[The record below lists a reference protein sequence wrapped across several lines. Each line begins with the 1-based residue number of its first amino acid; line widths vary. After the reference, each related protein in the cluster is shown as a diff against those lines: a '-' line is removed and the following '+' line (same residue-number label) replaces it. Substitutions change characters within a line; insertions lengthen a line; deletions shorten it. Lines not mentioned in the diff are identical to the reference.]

1 MTRNIT
7 RIILITAVILG
18 SLLPLT
24 ASQSSAHAQASVAGT
39 WQAEYFTNI
48 YLNGW
53 SAATTVNNLS
63 LNWGSGSPA
72 EGIPA
77 DNFSARFGTDVY
89 FPAGRY
95 RFSVQADD
103 EISIRLDYNNWDQPL
118 INTIDT
124 PAPGQILTADV
135 DISAGTHHI
144 QVDYRERT
152 GLAYLYVNWAPISDT
167 PVYDT
172 QPIAT
177 VNTGALNVRAV
188 PDPVNGAI
196 ITRVYRGQTY
206 AVVGRSGLST
216 WWQLDVNGTIG
227 WVNGNY
233 VRVQNGQY
241 APVTWNGNT
250 GDVAT
255 PGPTP
260 TLPVVQCPGFLPS
273 RVTIGGYARVTPGL
287 PNNLRA
293 EASTSGAWVGS
304 VPGGA
309 VVYVMLGAVCG
320 PNTAWWLVSYNGV
333 TGWTMEG
340 VGNTYWLEPYT
351 F

>member
-1 MTRNIT
+1 MTRTIT
-7 RIILITAVILG
+7 RILLITAVLLG
-18 SLLPLT
+18 SLLPF
-24 ASQSSAHAQASVAGT
+24 AMSQSPAHAQAMTSGA
-39 WQAEYFTNI
+39 WQAEYFNNL

-72 EGIPA
+72 EGIPT

-89 FPAGRY
+89 FSAGRY
-95 RFSVQADD
+95 RFSIQADD
-103 EISIRLDYNNWDQPL
+103 EISIRLDYNSWEQPI
-118 INTIDT
+118 INTIDN

-152 GLAYLYVNWAPISDT
+152 GTAYLYVNWAPISQT

-177 VNTGALNVRAV
+177 VATGALNVRAV

-196 ITRVYRGQTY
+196 ITRIYRGQTY

-227 WVNGNY
+227 WVNGSY

-260 TLPVVQCPGFLPS
+260 TLPAVQCPGFLPS

-309 VVYVMLGAVCG
+309 TVYVMLGAVCG

-340 VGNTYWLEPYT
+340 VGNVYWLEPYT